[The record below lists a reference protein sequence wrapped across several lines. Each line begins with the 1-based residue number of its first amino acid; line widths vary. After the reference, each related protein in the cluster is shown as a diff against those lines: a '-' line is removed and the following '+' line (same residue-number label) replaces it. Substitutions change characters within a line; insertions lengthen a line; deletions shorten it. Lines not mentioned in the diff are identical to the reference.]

1 MGVLLVAASDCSD
14 ATAAGTDVQPQADR
28 TMEEWCKVSGMTFL
42 LNRRNETSECSPV
55 ILGSFRSDFI
65 LVLSKNCLRLYNWAL
80 GRGIS
85 FANNTIGSC
94 VLSCQYRLVEPDP
107 KGVSR

>member
-1 MGVLLVAASDCSD
+1 
-14 ATAAGTDVQPQADR
+14 
-28 TMEEWCKVSGMTFL
+28 MEEWCKVFGMTFL

-80 GRGIS
+80 GRGI
-85 FANNTIGSC
+85 
-94 VLSCQYRLVEPDP
+94 
-107 KGVSR
+107 